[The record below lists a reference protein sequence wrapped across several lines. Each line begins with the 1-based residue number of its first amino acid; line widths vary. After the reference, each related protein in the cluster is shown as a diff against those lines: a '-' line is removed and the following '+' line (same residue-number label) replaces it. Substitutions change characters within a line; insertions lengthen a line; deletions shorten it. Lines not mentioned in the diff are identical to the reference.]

1 MKLKQSLNKY
11 LEILNKYI
19 FVLLV
24 MFFSTTS
31 FVGQENTVFTKKNKV
46 VNKGKFFV
54 YWGWNWASYTDSDIR
69 FKGNNYDFTLRN
81 VKSHDTPSEFSFK
94 KYFGITNITKPQT
107 NARIGYFF
115 KENYTISIGLDHM
128 KYVVNNDQFVNIDGN
143 INIGNSKY
151 DGTYNSQP
159 IQLTED
165 FLRLEHTDGLNY
177 INVQLYR
184 FDDISSWFGLS
195 SDNLQINLTE
205 GIGIGVLYPKTDT
218 TLLGNERHDDFHL
231 SGYGVSAGFGLNIT
245 FLKHFF
251 IQADV
256 KAGYINMS
264 DIKTSLNPLDSASQS
279 FLFLQNNILI
289 GGRFRLF

>member
-19 FVLLV
+19 FVLVVL
-24 MFFSTTS
+24 FFSTTS

-151 DGTYNSQP
+151 DGTYNAQQ

-184 FDDISSWFGLS
+184 FDDISSWFGFS

>member
-1 MKLKQSLNKY
+1 MKLKQSLSNY

-19 FVLLV
+19 FVLVVL
-24 MFFSTTS
+24 FFSTTS

-151 DGTYNSQP
+151 DGTYNAQP

-205 GIGIGVLYPKTDT
+205 GIGMGVLYPKTDT

-231 SGYGVSAGFGLNIT
+231 SGYGISAGFGLNIT

>member
-19 FVLLV
+19 FVLVVL
-24 MFFSTTS
+24 FFSTTS

-151 DGTYNSQP
+151 DGTYNAQP

-205 GIGIGVLYPKTDT
+205 GIGMGVLYPKTDT

-245 FLKHFF
+245 FLNHFF

-289 GGRFRLF
+289 VGRFRLF

>member
-1 MKLKQSLNKY
+1 M
-11 LEILNKYI
+11 NKYI
-19 FVLLV
+19 IILVVL
-24 MFFSTTS
+24 FFSTTS
-31 FVGQENTVFTKKNKV
+31 LIGQENTVPPKKNKV
-46 VNKGKFFV
+46 SNKGKFFV

-69 FKGNNYDFTLRN
+69 FKGENYDFTLQK

-115 KENYTISIGLDHM
+115 NENYTISIGVDHM
-128 KYVVNNDQFVNIDGN
+128 KYVVNNDQFVDIDGN

-151 DGTYNSQP
+151 DGTYNSQQ

-177 INVQLYR
+177 VNIQLYR

-205 GIGIGVLYPKTDT
+205 GIGMGVLYPKTDT

-245 FLKHFF
+245 FLKYFF
-251 IQADV
+251 IQADL
-256 KAGYINMS
+256 KAGYINMP
-264 DIKTSLNPLDSASQS
+264 DIKTSLSSLDSASQS

-289 GGRFRLF
+289 GGRFKLF

>member
-19 FVLLV
+19 FILV
-24 MFFSTTS
+24 ALFFSTNS
-31 FVGQENTVFTKKNKV
+31 LVGQENTVLTKKNKV
-46 VNKGKFFV
+46 INKGKFFV

-115 KENYTISIGLDHM
+115 KENYTISIGIDHM
-128 KYVVNNDQFVNIDGN
+128 KYVVNNDQFVGINGN

-151 DGTYNSQP
+151 DGTYNAQQ

-205 GIGIGVLYPKTDT
+205 GIGMGVLYPKTDT

-231 SGYGVSAGFGLNIT
+231 SGFGVSAGFGLNIT
-245 FLKHFF
+245 FLKHLF
-251 IQADV
+251 IQTDV

-289 GGRFRLF
+289 GGRFKLF